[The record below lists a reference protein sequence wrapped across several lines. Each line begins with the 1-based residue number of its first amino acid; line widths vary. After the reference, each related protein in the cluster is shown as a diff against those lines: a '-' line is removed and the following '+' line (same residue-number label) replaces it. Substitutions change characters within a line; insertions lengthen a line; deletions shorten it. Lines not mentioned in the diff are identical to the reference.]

1 MLLAPESDPFFR
13 HMFARMS
20 PGAKFTFMAAQ
31 LDEIKKAFAA
41 RSRTSHD
48 LDIRHSIRLFGKSYY
63 LVLLAGCE
71 RRAVPPA
78 YGNVTKLSH
87 VVALGAAAA
96 AFCLIFVTFF

>member
-20 PGAKFTFMAAQ
+20 PGAKFTFTAAQ

-48 LDIRHSIRLFGKSYY
+48 LDIRHSFRLFGKSYY
-63 LVLLAGCE
+63 VVLLAGRE
-71 RRAVPPA
+71 RRSVPT
-78 YGNVTKLSH
+78 YGRVTKLSH
-87 VVALGAAAA
+87 AVALGAAAV
-96 AFCLIFVTFF
+96 AFCLIFVTLF